1 MSTRAKERCCR
12 SIGRRLTAAMAGCLF
27 AVGALAMPAR
37 AQGDADAPNLAV
49 ATPPAARVTVAQAI
63 DDAVHFL
70 VENQNADGSF
80 GTYTTGRTW
89 EIMADVPGSLH
100 AFKSATT
107 ALCWLGLHDQAH
119 QTAETE
125 AAAGKAL
132 AYLVD
137 HARVKRATGV
147 ELYNV
152 WSLGYGLRA
161 LARAL
166 RTGAPGAD
174 PADVRVAAEELVEAL
189 AIYQVPDGGW
199 GYYDFVAQTYRPS
212 GSGMS
217 FTTATILIALDE
229 ARQAGIEVPETMIE
243 RAVKCVRSCRKKDG
257 SYIYGTYLKY
267 LPRMGVNQPKG
278 SSMRTPG
285 CDLALQLFGADVTD
299 DDLRAGLDNLV
310 RNNRFAIAGVRRP
323 IPHESWY
330 QVSGY
335 FYLYGHQYAALCLE
349 RLPVADQERF
359 WPPIARAI
367 LKTRQPD
374 GSFWDY
380 PLYGFHKFYGT
391 GYALIA
397 LSRCPESIATSI
409 QPEAD
414 APAPAPIGPVLSEG
428 AP

>member
-1 MSTRAKERCCR
+1 MITQAGRNRRGPSD
-12 SIGRRLTAAMAGCLF
+12 GRRALGVALIAIAALGGSV
-27 AVGALAMPAR
+27 VG
-37 AQGDADAPNLAV
+37 QSADPEPGQTLEPPRTQDEAPNLAV
-49 ATPPAARVTVAQAI
+49 STPPAARVSVPRAI
-63 DDAVHFL
+63 DDAVRFL

-80 GTYTTGRTW
+80 GTYTTGRSW
-89 EIMADVPGSLH
+89 EILAGVPGSLH

-107 ALCWLGLHDQAH
+107 ALCWLGLHDQRH
-119 QTAETE
+119 RTPENE
-125 AAAGKAL
+125 AAAERAL

-137 HARVKRATGV
+137 HARVRRMNGV
-147 ELYNV
+147 EMYNI
-152 WSLGYGLRA
+152 WAFAYGLRA
-161 LARAL
+161 MSEAL
-166 RTGAPGAD
+166 GADAPGAD
-174 PADVRVAAEELVEAL
+174 REKVRATAESLVEAL

-199 GYYDFVAQTYRPS
+199 GYYDFEAQTYRPS

-217 FTTATILIALDE
+217 FTTATVLIALDE
-229 ARQAGIEVPETMIE
+229 ARQAGIDVPEAMIE
-243 RAVKCVRSCRKKDG
+243 RGLKCVQSCRKKDG

-285 CDLALQLFGADVTD
+285 CDLALQLFGRDVSD

-349 RLPVADQERF
+349 RLPEADQRRF
-359 WPPIARAI
+359 WPPVARAI
-367 LKTRQPD
+367 MKTRQPD

-380 PLYGFHKFYGT
+380 PMYGFHKFYGT

-397 LSRCPESIATSI
+397 LARCPDTIAAGI
-409 QPEAD
+409 EPEDD
-414 APAPAPIGPVLSEG
+414 ASE
-428 AP
+428 